1 MAKILAMHPMRD
13 LHTTLASL
21 LYSWM

>member
-1 MAKILAMHPMRD
+1 MAKTLAMHLMRD

-21 LYSWM
+21 PYSWI